1 MSKINRFFKFSKIH
15 FFAATLLSVANVVG
29 ITASTLE
36 PSRADVIG
44 QDDRLTPSYQW
55 MSTPGQPRRAMGQL
69 EIQRVDGLYAFCSF
83 TVVGRNIGLTN
94 AHCIFDEQGRYPKQ
108 AKAYAVRYGTGAYAV
123 ANVDGYWT
131 GMNRTPATV
140 QEAVRDWA
148 IVRFTSNLGNVTGW
162 LDGMNWSPDVNAA
175 GQSVVNQ
182 WTSYIGY
189 PGDWPNATQFRSG
202 DVRGYTP
209 AFHAGC
215 KILGI
220 QYGMLLH
227 DCDTNEGASGAS
239 LYGVFSQTDLRIMGL
254 HESSTKLTDGSR
266 INIAVPLERFMP
278 AIKALNATG
287 AASNTIVPVP

>member
-15 FFAATLLSVANVVG
+15 FFAATLLSVANVYG
-29 ITASTLE
+29 ITASSLK
-36 PSRADVIG
+36 PSQAVVIG

-83 TVVGRNIGLTN
+83 TVVGPNIGLTN
-94 AHCIFDEQGRYPKQ
+94 AHCILDEQGRYPKQ
-108 AKAYAVRYGTGAYAV
+108 VKAYAVRYGTGAYA
-123 ANVDGYWT
+123 ATNVDLAWT
-131 GMNRTPATV
+131 GMDRHPATL
-140 QEAVRDWA
+140 QEYVNDWA

-162 LDGMNWSPDVNAA
+162 LGAMNWSTDVNAA

-189 PGDWPNATQFRSG
+189 PNDWPSATQFNSG
-202 DVRGYTP
+202 DYRP

-220 QYGMLLH
+220 QYGLLLH
-227 DCDTNEGASGAS
+227 DCDTNPGASGAS
-239 LYGVFSQTDLRIMGL
+239 LYGVFSETDLQIMGL
-254 HESSTKLTDGSR
+254 HQSYTLTTSGSE
-266 INIAVPLERFMP
+266 INVAVPLERFMP
-278 AIKALNATG
+278 AIGALKATG
-287 AASNTIVPVP
+287 AADNTIVPRR